1 MPEKETRR
9 PSAVRGLSARLFVL
23 TVLFLLLA
31 EVLIW
36 TPSIARFRK
45 VYLEQRVSDAHLASL
60 ALEATPDNM
69 VSKEL
74 EMELLAHAGAHGIV
88 LRKPGRKILMLS
100 KKMPPSVDLTI
111 DLGRGGFMIWIR
123 DAFQALA
130 QNENRIMR
138 LIGVAPT
145 DAGVGV
151 EVILDE
157 TPMRQAMYAYSGRIL
172 QLSIV
177 ISLITAGLLYVS
189 LQWLLVRPMR
199 RITHSMTE
207 FRENPE
213 DETRTIRPS
222 GRDDE
227 IGVAERELA
236 VMQKDVRAA
245 LRQKTRLA
253 TLGAAVAKI
262 NHDLRNSLA
271 TAMLVSDKLADIDD
285 PEVKKVAPRLYEA
298 MDRAVD
304 LCSQTLKYVSDDVP
318 PMKPSHFHVHEL
330 VAEVGSALSSREA
343 PDEEGTA
350 LEWRNEVAF
359 ELDVE
364 ADRGQLFR
372 VLNNLGRNARHAG
385 AGNVH
390 VSARLEGG
398 RILIDVAD
406 DGPGLS
412 DKARDRL
419 FQPFSGSARDG
430 GTGLGLVIA
439 RDIMRAHGGDIE
451 LVKTG
456 PGGTTF
462 RMLLPARPRRPAD
475 G

>member
-1 MPEKETRR
+1 MRR
-9 PSAVRGLSARLFVL
+9 PSAVRGLSARLLVL

-31 EVLIW
+31 EFLIW
-36 TPSIARFRK
+36 TPSISRFRK
-45 VYLEQRVSDAHLASL
+45 VYLEQRISDAHLASL

-74 EMELLAHAGAHGIV
+74 ELELLAHAGAYGIV

-100 KKMPPSVDLTI
+100 TKMPPSVDLTI
-111 DLGRGGFMIWIR
+111 DLGRGSFLIWIG
-123 DAFQALA
+123 DAFRALT
-130 QNENRIMR
+130 QNENRILR
-138 LIGVAPT
+138 LIGMAPT
-145 DAGVGV
+145 DPSVGI

-157 TPMRQAMYAYSGRIL
+157 APMRLAMYAYSGRIL

-189 LQWLLVRPMR
+189 LQWLLVGPMR
-199 RITHSMTE
+199 RLTRSMTE
-207 FRENPE
+207 FHDNPE

-236 VMQKDVRAA
+236 AMQKDVRAA

-271 TAMLVSDKLADIDD
+271 TAMLVSDRLADIDD
-285 PEVKKVAPRLYEA
+285 PEVKKVTPRLFAA

-304 LCSQTLKYVSDDVP
+304 LCSQTLNYVSDGVP
-318 PMKPSHFHVHEL
+318 PMEPTLFHVHEL

-343 PDEEGTA
+343 PDDEGSA
-350 LEWRNEVAF
+350 VEWRNEVAF

-372 VLNNLGRNARHAG
+372 VLNNLGRNARQAG
-385 AGNVH
+385 AGSVR

-398 RILIDVAD
+398 RILIEVAD

-412 DKARDRL
+412 DKARDGL
-419 FQPFSGSARDG
+419 FEPFAGSARDG

-451 LVKTG
+451 LVQTD

-462 RMLLPARPRRPAD
+462 RMLLPARP
-475 G
+475 GG

>member
-1 MPEKETRR
+1 MRR
-9 PSAVRGLSARLFVL
+9 PSAVRGLSARLLLL
-23 TVLFLLLA
+23 TVMFLLLA
-31 EVLIW
+31 EFLIW
-36 TPSIARFRK
+36 APSISRFRK
-45 VYLEQRVSDAHLASL
+45 VYLEQRISDAHLASL
-60 ALEATPDNM
+60 ALDATPDNM

-74 EMELLAHAGAHGIV
+74 EIELLVHAGAHGIM

-100 KKMPPSVDLTI
+100 TKMPPSVDLTI
-111 DLGRGGFMIWIR
+111 DLGRGSFPVWVR

-130 QNENRIMR
+130 RNENRILR
-138 LIGVAPT
+138 VIGVAPN
-145 DAGVGV
+145 DAGVGI

-177 ISLITAGLLYVS
+177 ISLITAGFLYFS
-189 LQWLLVRPMR
+189 LQWLLVGPIYRL
-199 RITHSMTE
+199 THAMTE
-207 FRENPE
+207 FRDNPE
-213 DETRTIRPS
+213 DETRTISPS

-236 VMQKDVRAA
+236 GMQNDVRAA

-271 TAMLVSDKLADIDD
+271 TAMLVSDRLADIDD
-285 PEVKKVAPRLYEA
+285 PEVKKVTPRFYDA

-304 LCSQTLKYVSDDVP
+304 LCSQTLNYVSDGTP
-318 PMKPSHFHVHEL
+318 PMECSHFHVHEL

-343 PDEEGTA
+343 PDAPGSA
-350 LEWRNEVAF
+350 VEWRNEVDF

-372 VLNNLGRNARHAG
+372 VLNNLGRNARLAG
-385 AGNVH
+385 AGSVRIG
-390 VSARLEGG
+390 ARLEGG

-412 DKARDRL
+412 DKARDGI
-419 FQPFSGSARDG
+419 FQPFAGSSRDG

-439 RDIMRAHGGDIE
+439 KDIMRAHGGDIE
-451 LVKTG
+451 LLETG
-456 PGGTTF
+456 ASGTTF
-462 RMLLPARPRRPAD
+462 RMALPARTPT
-475 G
+475 GG

>member
-1 MPEKETRR
+1 MRR
-9 PSAVRGLSARLFVL
+9 PSAVRGLSARLLLL
-23 TVLFLLLA
+23 TVMFLLLA
-31 EVLIW
+31 EFLIW

-45 VYLEQRVSDAHLASL
+45 VYLEQRISDAHLASL

-74 EMELLAHAGAHGIV
+74 EMELLAHAGAYGIV

-100 KKMPPSVDLTI
+100 TKMPPSVDLTV
-111 DLGRGGFMIWIR
+111 DLAKGSFTIWIR
-123 DAFQALA
+123 DAFRALA
-130 QNENRIMR
+130 QNENRIIR

-145 DAGVGV
+145 DTGVGV

-189 LQWLLVRPMR
+189 LQWLLVGPMR
-199 RITHSMTE
+199 RLTHSMTE

-227 IGVAERELA
+227 IGTAERELA
-236 VMQKDVRAA
+236 GMQKDVRAA

-271 TAMLVSDKLADIDD
+271 TAMLVSDRLADIDD
-285 PEVKKVAPRLYEA
+285 PEVQKMAPRLYDA

-304 LCSQTLKYVSDDVP
+304 LCKQTLNYVSDGAS
-318 PMKPSHFHVHEL
+318 PMEPSHFHVHEL
-330 VAEVGSALSSREA
+330 VAEVGSALRSREA
-343 PDEEGTA
+343 PDDEGSA
-350 LEWRNEVAF
+350 IEWLNEVAF

-372 VLNNLGRNARHAG
+372 VLNNLGRNARQAG
-385 AGNVH
+385 AGNVR
-390 VSARLEGG
+390 VSARLVGG
-398 RILIDVAD
+398 SILIDVAD

-412 DKARDRL
+412 EKARDGL
-419 FQPFSGSARDG
+419 FEPFSGSSRDG

-451 LVKTG
+451 LLQTG
-456 PGGTTF
+456 PKGTTF
-462 RMLLPARPRRPAD
+462 RLALPARNPA
-475 G
+475 GG

>member
-1 MPEKETRR
+1 MRR
-9 PSAVRGLSARLFVL
+9 PSAVRGLSARLLVL

-31 EVLIW
+31 EFLIL
-36 TPSIARFRK
+36 TPSISRFRK

-60 ALEATPDNM
+60 ALEATPDNL

-74 EMELLAHAGAHGIV
+74 EMELLAHAGAYGIV

-100 KKMPPSVDLTI
+100 TKMPPSVDLTI
-111 DLGRGGFMIWIR
+111 DLGRGSFLIWIG

-130 QNENRIMR
+130 QNENRILR
-138 LIGVAPT
+138 LIGMAPK

-157 TPMRQAMYAYSGRIL
+157 APMRRAMFVYSGRIL

-189 LQWLLVRPMR
+189 LQWLLVGPMR
-199 RITHSMTE
+199 RLTRSMTE
-207 FRENPE
+207 FRENQE

-236 VMQKDVRAA
+236 AMQKDVRAA
-245 LRQKTRLA
+245 LRQKTGLA

-285 PEVKKVAPRLYEA
+285 PEVKKVTPRLFEA

-304 LCSQTLKYVSDDVP
+304 LCSQTLNYVSDGVP
-318 PMKPSHFHVHEL
+318 PMEPAFSTSTSWWPRWARRSAPGRRPDDE
-330 VAEVGSALSSREA
+330 GSAV
-343 PDEEGTA
+343 
-350 LEWRNEVAF
+350 EWRNEVAF
-359 ELDVE
+359 ELDVW
-364 ADRGQLFR
+364 RGGPGAALPGAEQLRPERPPGRRQSVCGSAPGWRTGASTSSTSPTTVRGFR
-372 VLNNLGRNARHAG
+372 TRPG
-385 AGNVH
+385 AGFSSPSPDRPGTAAPA
-390 VSARLEGG
+390 SAWSSPGTSCAPT
-398 RILIDVAD
+398 VAT
-406 DGPGLS
+406 S
-412 DKARDRL
+412 N
-419 FQPFSGSARDG
+419 
-430 GTGLGLVIA
+430 
-439 RDIMRAHGGDIE
+439 
-451 LVKTG
+451 
-456 PGGTTF
+456 
-462 RMLLPARPRRPAD
+462 
-475 G
+475 

>member
-1 MPEKETRR
+1 MRR
-9 PSAVRGLSARLFVL
+9 PSAVRGLSARLLLL
-23 TVLFLLLA
+23 TVMFLLLA
-31 EVLIW
+31 EFLIW
-36 TPSIARFRK
+36 TPSISRFRK
-45 VYLEQRVSDAHLASL
+45 VYLEQRISDAHLTSL

-69 VSKEL
+69 VSNEL

-100 KKMPPSVDLTI
+100 TKMPPSVDLTI
-111 DLGRGGFMIWIR
+111 DLGKGSFLIWIG

-130 QNENRIMR
+130 QNENRILR
-138 LIGVAPT
+138 LIGMAPT
-145 DAGVGV
+145 NPNVGV

-157 TPMRQAMYAYSGRIL
+157 TPMRRAMYDYSGRIL

-189 LQWLLVRPMR
+189 LQWLLVGPMR
-199 RITHSMTE
+199 RLTHSMTE
-207 FRENPE
+207 FRDNPE

-236 VMQKDVRAA
+236 GMQKDVRAA

-271 TAMLVSDKLADIDD
+271 TAMLVSDRLADIDD
-285 PEVKKVAPRLYEA
+285 PEVQKVAPRLYDA

-304 LCSQTLKYVSDDVP
+304 LCSQTLNYVSDGPP
-318 PMKPSHFHVHEL
+318 PMECSHFHVHEL

-343 PDEEGTA
+343 PDA
-350 LEWRNEVAF
+350 LGSAVEWRNEVDF

-372 VLNNLGRNARHAG
+372 VLNNLGRNARQAG
-385 AGNVH
+385 AGTVR
-390 VSARLEGG
+390 VGARREGG

-412 DKARDRL
+412 DKARDGL
-419 FQPFSGSARDG
+419 FEPFAGSSRDG

-451 LVKTG
+451 LVETG
-456 PGGTTF
+456 ASGATF
-462 RMLLPARPRRPAD
+462 RLSLPGRNPSGP
-475 G
+475 

>member
-1 MPEKETRR
+1 MRR
-9 PSAVRGLSARLFVL
+9 PSAVRGLSARLLVL

-31 EVLIW
+31 EFLIL
-36 TPSIARFRK
+36 TPSISRFRK

-60 ALEATPDNM
+60 ALEATPDNL

-74 EMELLAHAGAHGIV
+74 EMELLAHAGAYGIV

-100 KKMPPSVDLTI
+100 TKMPPSVDLTI
-111 DLGRGGFMIWIR
+111 DLGRGSFLIWIG

-130 QNENRIMR
+130 QNENRILR
-138 LIGVAPT
+138 LIGMAPK

-157 TPMRQAMYAYSGRIL
+157 APMRRAMFAYSGRIL

-189 LQWLLVRPMR
+189 LQWLLVGPMR
-199 RITHSMTE
+199 RLTRSMTE
-207 FRENPE
+207 FRENQE

-236 VMQKDVRAA
+236 AMQKDVRAA

-285 PEVKKVAPRLYEA
+285 PEVKKVTPRLFEA

-304 LCSQTLKYVSDDVP
+304 LCSQTLNYVSDGVP
-318 PMKPSHFHVHEL
+318 PMEPSLFHVHEL

-343 PDEEGTA
+343 PDDEGSA
-350 LEWRNEVAF
+350 VKWRNEVAF

-364 ADRGQLFR
+364 ADLGQLFR
-372 VLNNLGRNARHAG
+372 VLN
-385 AGNVH
+385 
-390 VSARLEGG
+390 
-398 RILIDVAD
+398 
-406 DGPGLS
+406 
-412 DKARDRL
+412 
-419 FQPFSGSARDG
+419 
-430 GTGLGLVIA
+430 
-439 RDIMRAHGGDIE
+439 
-451 LVKTG
+451 KT
-456 PGGTTF
+456 
-462 RMLLPARPRRPAD
+462 
-475 G
+475 